1 MIDDTLFRD
10 KVESEPTTL
19 ALAIKFYGDDDE
31 ALIGWAKR
39 NAEEFGAEIGNP
51 QDAESEPDR
60 ISDLNYELRHPGHA
74 DQSTHNPHKG
84 RGAPYAPGAYKKVP
98 DTVRLE
104 MMTKLVDDMAL
115 SRVIDKQDA
124 MVKAVAQINSSDLY
138 QNGNIAVLVPKPGE
152 LFTEDMKQGVFD
164 GIDKTTPYMPEG
176 MLTSDF
182 PLQVA
187 VVRLPSGIAGTFS
200 GGLAGG
206 NIKLNGGVVKRGASD
221 LEGPGANFK
230 QIAGQ
235 DATYGAVIGF
245 TPKATWGKPVVATT
259 IAHEMGHAV
268 QAFNLKDNP
277 FLDASIKDIGMI
289 SKYARKTVGERY
301 AETFAAFVY
310 GQRDAATELISAK
323 HGWRTP

>member
-1 MIDDTLFRD
+1 MTD
-10 KVESEPTTL
+10 KRQR
-19 ALAIKFYGDDDE
+19 AIKRMTADDLDFVV
-31 ALIGWAKR
+31 L
-39 NAEEFGAEIGNP
+39 
-51 QDAESEPDR
+51 ESATSRSLDF
-60 ISDLNYELRHPGHA
+60 NYELRHPGHG
-74 DQSTHNPHKG
+74 DQSVHNPHKG
-84 RGAPYAPGAYKKVP
+84 GGAYAPGAYKMVP

-104 MMTKLVDDMAL
+104 MAQRLVDDWA
-115 SRVIDKQDA
+115 VDHAIDKQQY
-124 MVKAVAQINSSDLY
+124 MVAAVNQINSSDLY
-138 QNGNIAVLVPKPGE
+138 QNGNISVLVPKTGE
-152 LFTEDMKQGVFD
+152 LFTEDMKQGIFD
-164 GIDKTTPYMPEG
+164 GIDKTAPYLPEK
-176 MLTSDF
+176 MLTNDF
-182 PLQVA
+182 PLQIQVA
-187 VVRLPSGIAGTFS
+187 KLAPGVAGTFN

-206 NIKLNGGVVKRGASD
+206 KIKLNGGVVKRGATE

-230 QIAGQ
+230 QIPGQ
-235 DATYGAVIGF
+235 DAVYGSVIGF
-245 TPKATWGKPVVATT
+245 SPKATWGQPLVATT